1 MSKKNPK
8 KKLGELLLDAG
19 VITQKDCE
27 KVLFEQKTTRKRL
40 GDLLLENGICT
51 EKDIAVAL
59 SSQMGIEYVDLK
71 TMPVEPAAV
80 EIIPE
85 RIASKHVIIPV
96 SVEDKDLYVAMYD
109 PLSYEALEDAEFAS
123 GFRIKPYVSTKTD
136 ILWAIKRHYDLRSS
150 LQSVVAG
157 METHQHVEIFK
168 DTEEDKPD
176 VEDLRK
182 QSSMAPIIK
191 MVNLIISEAVEHKA
205 SDIHLDP
212 RKKDLVVRYRVDGLL
227 RQSFLLPK
235 WVQGALVSRIKI
247 MASMDIAEKRLPQD
261 GRIAVAINKRMLDL
275 RVSTLPTKSG
285 EKVVIRV
292 LHTSNA
298 TLPVEQLGL
307 QGKRHRDFLSIICR
321 PQGILLVTGPTG
333 SGKTT
338 TMYTALSTI
347 KTEEKNIVT
356 VEDPVEYELEGIS
369 QVSVNEKVGLTFAN
383 ALRSILRQDPD
394 VVMVGEMRDI
404 DTATIAMQASLTGHF
419 VLSTL
424 HTNDAV
430 STITRLRN
438 LGIPSYLIASSMI
451 GVIAQR
457 LVRILCPDCKQT
469 DKTTNEE
476 LIRLGLHLDHS
487 QEATFY
493 KAGGCTKCGGIGY
506 SGRTGIYEVLLF
518 DEEVKDLITTE
529 APESEIRKAVLAG
542 GMDTLAQAGLEKVRD
557 GTTSL
562 QELVRVMFVD
572 KDLGPSSSIRAIAM
586 NE

>member
-1 MSKKNPK
+1 M
-8 KKLGELLLDAG
+8 
-19 VITQKDCE
+19 
-27 KVLFEQKTTRKRL
+27 
-40 GDLLLENGICT
+40 
-51 EKDIAVAL
+51 
-59 SSQMGIEYVDLK
+59 
-71 TMPVEPAAV
+71 
-80 EIIPE
+80 
-85 RIASKHVIIPV
+85 
-96 SVEDKDLYVAMYD
+96 
-109 PLSYEALEDAEFAS
+109 EA
-123 GFRIKPYVSTKTD
+123 
-136 ILWAIKRHYDLRSS
+136 
-150 LQSVVAG
+150 
-157 METHQHVEIFK
+157 HQHVEIFQET
-168 DTEEDKPD
+168 DEEKPD

-182 QSSMAPIIK
+182 QSSMAPVIK

-298 TLPVEQLGL
+298 TLPAEQLGL
-307 QGKRHRDFLSIICR
+307 EGKRHRDFLSIISR

-347 KTEEKNIVT
+347 KSEEKNIVT

-404 DTATIAMQASLTGHF
+404 DTATIAMQASLTGHL
-419 VLSTL
+419 VLSTV

-451 GVIAQR
+451 GIIGQR
-457 LVRILCPDCKQT
+457 LVRILCPDCKET
-469 DKTTNEE
+469 DNTKNQE
-476 LIRLGLHLDHS
+476 LIRLGLRCDHS
-487 QEATFY
+487 QDATFY
-493 KAGGCTKCGGIGY
+493 KATGCTRCGGIGY
-506 SGRTGIYEVLLF
+506 AGRTGIYEVLLF
-518 DEEVKDLITTE
+518 DEEVKELITAE

-542 GMDTLAQAGLEKVRD
+542 GMETLVQAGLEKVHD
-557 GTTSL
+557 GATSL

-572 KDLGPSSSIRAIAM
+572 KDLGPSSSIRAVAM